1 MQHIEAHNKML
12 DRRRSFVARY
22 PFFGT
27 HAMRL
32 ELVEDITQPTG
43 YTDGKVLGYN
53 PHFVMQLTG
62 PQIDM
67 LFAHEVMHV
76 VLNHPW
82 RRGIRDPKCWNIA
95 GDHVINLILVEEK
108 FSLIPNVLCNPDFAG
123 RSTEWVYGQV
133 YREQNKPDDGDQ
145 PSGNDGDPSDDQG
158 DDQDSGQ
165 PSDQDG
171 EPSDDQSDD
180 QGDDQ
185 DGDQP
190 SDQGGDQDG
199 DPGDQPGDP
208 GGNQGGDQ
216 EDDQPG
222 NSSSTPTE
230 YGPDDVPTFE
240 EAMESSNMGNV
251 RDCLDDDGQIDTQAE
266 IDNNQAVTITSSME
280 RKRGEMSG
288 PLMEQING
296 RLESVVEW
304 RESLLTLLQNFGND
318 FDVTWSKPNRRF
330 IGGGD
335 YFPTVK
341 REGLE
346 HVVLVV
352 DSSYSMSV
360 REIRQAVSETLQ
372 IVEEF
377 ECKVTFMSCAKE
389 LGPVQTWEHGEYPT
403 DASEVVI
410 GARGGTLFTP
420 PFEYVED
427 MDDQPDAMIYFTDG
441 EAPFPDEP
449 DMPVVWATVPDFT
462 GWCVTPPFGH
472 QIEVQFD

>member
-1 MQHIEAHNKML
+1 MHHIEAHQKML

-32 ELVEDITQPTG
+32 ELLEDITQPTG

-82 RRGIRDPKCWNIA
+82 RRGSRDHTIWNVA
-95 GDHVINLILVEEK
+95 GDHVINLILLAEG
-108 FSLIPNVLCNPDFAG
+108 FTLIDGVLANPAYAD
-123 RSTEWVYGQV
+123 RSTEWVYGQE
-133 YREQNKPDDGDQ
+133 YREAQNP
-145 PSGNDGDPSDDQG
+145 
-158 DDQDSGQ
+158 DSG
-165 PSDQDG
+165 
-171 EPSDDQSDD
+171 E
-180 QGDDQ
+180 Q

-190 SDQGGDQDG
+190 GDQ
-199 DPGDQPGDP
+199 GDQPGDP
-208 GGNQGGDQ
+208 GGNQGG
-216 EDDQPG
+216 DQPG

-240 EAMESSNMGNV
+240 EAMESGNMGKV
-251 RDCLDDDGQIDTQAE
+251 RDCVGDDGEMDTQAE
-266 IDNNQAVTITSSME
+266 IDNNRAVTITSAME
-280 RKRGEMSG
+280 RKRGDMSG
-288 PLMEQING
+288 ALMEQING
-296 RLESVVEW
+296 RLESVVDW

-318 FDVTWSKPNRRF
+318 FDITWSKPNRRF

-352 DSSYSMSV
+352 DSSYSMANS
-360 REIRQAVSETLQ
+360 EIEQAVSETLQ

-377 ECKVTFMSCAKE
+377 ECKVTFMSCAKV

-427 MDDQPDAMIYFTDG
+427 MDDQPDAIIYFTDG

-449 DMPVVWATVPDFT
+449 DIPVVWATVPDFT

>member
-1 MQHIEAHNKML
+1 MHHIEAHNKML

-32 ELVEDITQPTG
+32 ELLEDITQPTG

-53 PHFVMQLTG
+53 PHFVEQLTG

-82 RRGIRDPKCWNIA
+82 RRGSRDHTIWNVA
-95 GDHVINLILVEEK
+95 GDHVINLILLAEG
-108 FSLIPNVLCNPDFAG
+108 FTLIDGVLANPAYAD
-123 RSTEWVYGQV
+123 RSTEWVYGQE
-133 YREQNKPDDGDQ
+133 YREAQNP
-145 PSGNDGDPSDDQG
+145 
-158 DDQDSGQ
+158 DSG
-165 PSDQDG
+165 
-171 EPSDDQSDD
+171 E
-180 QGDDQ
+180 Q

-190 SDQGGDQDG
+190 GDQ
-199 DPGDQPGDP
+199 GDQPGDP
-208 GGNQGGDQ
+208 GGNQGGY
-216 EDDQPG
+216 QPG

-240 EAMESSNMGNV
+240 EAMESGNMGKV
-251 RDCLDDDGQIDTQAE
+251 RDCVDDDGEMDTQAE
-266 IDNNQAVTITSSME
+266 IDNNRAVTITSAME
-280 RKRGEMSG
+280 RKRGDMSG
-288 PLMEQING
+288 ALMEQING
-296 RLESVVEW
+296 RLESVVDW

-318 FDVTWSKPNRRF
+318 FDITWSKPNRRF

-352 DSSYSMSV
+352 DSSYSMANS
-360 REIRQAVSETLQ
+360 EIEQAVSETLQ

-377 ECKVTFMSCAKE
+377 ECKVTFMSCAKV

-410 GARGGTLFTP
+410 GARGGTLFPP

-427 MDDQPDAMIYFTDG
+427 MDDQPDAIIYFTDG

-449 DMPVVWATVPDFT
+449 DIPVVWATVPDFT